1 MTFIILELSTLNNKT
16 AYLISLPQI
25 LEMWLEIGCSYD
37 YLNFFLHLSKSRKG
51 QLWGKLKNNSLKTAS

>member
-1 MTFIILELSTLNNKT
+1 MNNKT

-37 YLNFFLHLSKSRKG
+37 YLNFFLQFSKSRKG
-51 QLWGKLKNNSLKTAS
+51 QLRGKLKNNSLKTVS